1 MITPKVIAT
10 CALSQTGLRNV
21 TDVNET
27 RISPTYL
34 INITLLNSLQVREIV
49 VTQGGLPNSNAD
61 VLIGMDIINLGD
73 FAVTNNGGATAFSF
87 RFPSI
92 EKIDFTTSRQT
103 ERKNKYKLKDRQ

>member
-10 CALSQTGLRNV
+10 CALSQTGLRHV

-87 RFPSI
+87 RFPSM
-92 EKIDFTTSRQT
+92 EKIDFTTSNQT
-103 ERKNKYKLKDRQ
+103 ERKSKYNKR